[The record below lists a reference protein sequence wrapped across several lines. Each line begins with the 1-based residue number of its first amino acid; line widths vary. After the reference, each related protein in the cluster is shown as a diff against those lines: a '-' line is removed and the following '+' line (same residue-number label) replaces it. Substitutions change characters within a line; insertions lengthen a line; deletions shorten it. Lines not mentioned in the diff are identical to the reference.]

1 MNELLQLKG
10 KFFQKSNNS
19 KPGPSNLPKG
29 EYVKID
35 HLRNLE
41 RQLLDLQS
49 FWNNE
54 KYLNGALISVFYK
67 DVVAKSRRVKG
78 FLSKGAQT
86 SNSSIVGAKFT
97 DGEKR
102 KHIITHYITK
112 EILAETINRIKESI
126 KIVSEKFGDE
136 INYYNIEQ
144 INKKNIN
151 IDKYDI
157 GRINFVNIVVDSFYV
172 EKFSILEEKDD
183 IIQNSLITIYK
194 TDIDT
199 KELLEKIGINIFSSR
214 ILDETTVFLTPDQL
228 KILKN
233 NAPYLIAMKVS
244 DLANYNYEDFFE
256 IENLEPISIPEPIN
270 EPIIGVIDTLFDKR
284 VYFSDWVEFIDKT
297 DPNIPIEN
305 RDYEHGTEVTSI
317 IVDGPQINPEMDDGC
332 GRFRVKHFGVARA
345 TQMSSFSI
353 LKAIEEIVSKNK
365 DIHVWNLSLGSSLEV
380 NPNFISPEAAYLDKI
395 QYENNVIFVIA
406 GTNKTREDIER
417 IGSPADS
424 INSLVVNSVNMRGEP
439 ATYAR
444 KGIVLS
450 FFNKPDISYYGGDE
464 DKYMRVCGP
473 TGEGRVTGTSFA
485 APWIARKM
493 AYLIE
498 ILGFSREVAKALLID
513 SATGWNEQNSN
524 ELSCLTGYGIIPK
537 RIEDILKTSN
547 DEIKFIL
554 SGESEKYDTYNYN
567 IPVPIYGDKHPFIAK
582 ATMCYFPN
590 CSRNQGVDYTNT
602 ELDIYFGRIGEK
614 GIQSINENTQSIDG
628 EHYLREENARKY
640 YRKWDNVKHIR
651 QVYKEGIR
659 PKKAYGNGIWG
670 ISIKTKER
678 LEKRDGE
685 GIKFGVV
692 VTLKE
697 INGVNRIDEFINL
710 CSLRGWLVNK
720 VNVENQIDIYNK
732 AEEEIEFE

>member
-67 DVVAKSRRVKG
+67 DVVAKSRRIKG

-112 EILAETINRIKESI
+112 EILSETINRIKESI

-157 GRINFVNIVVDSFYV
+157 GRNNFVNIVVDSFYV

-244 DLANYNYEDFFE
+244 DLASYNYEDFFE
-256 IENLEPISIPEPIN
+256 IENLEPISIPAPMN

-284 VYFSDWVEFIDKT
+284 VYFSDWVEFVDKT
-297 DPNIPIEN
+297 DPNIHIEN

-365 DIHVWNLSLGSSLEV
+365 GIHVWNLSLGSSLEV

-417 IGSPADS
+417 IGAPADS

-498 ILGFSREVAKALLID
+498 ILGFSREIAKALLID

-524 ELSCLTGYGIIPK
+524 ELSCLIGYGIIPK

-732 AEEEIEFE
+732 AEEDIEFE

>member
-49 FWNNE
+49 FWNSE

-524 ELSCLTGYGIIPK
+524 ELSCLIGYGIIPK

>member
-19 KPGPSNLPKG
+19 RPGPSNLPKG
-29 EYVKID
+29 EYVKIE
-35 HLRNLE
+35 HLKNLE
-41 RQLLDLQS
+41 KQLLDLRE
-49 FWNNE
+49 FWNDE

-86 SNSSIVGAKFT
+86 ANSSIVGAKFT
-97 DGEKR
+97 DGNKR

-112 EILAETINRIKESI
+112 EVLEETINRISESI
-126 KIVSEKFGDE
+126 KIISEKFGNE

-151 IDKYDI
+151 IEKYDI
-157 GRINFVNIVVDSFYV
+157 GRNNFVNIVVDSFYV

-183 IIQNSLITIYK
+183 INQNSLITIYK

-214 ILDETTVFLTPDQL
+214 ILDETTIFLTPDQL

-244 DLANYNYEDFFE
+244 DLSNYNYEDFFAVE
-256 IENLEPISIPEPIN
+256 DLKPISIPEPTN

-297 DPNIPIEN
+297 DVNIPIEN
-305 RDYEHGTEVTSI
+305 KDYEHGTEVTSI

-353 LKAIEEIVSKNK
+353 LKAIEEIISKNK

-380 NPNFISPEAAYLDKI
+380 NSNFISPEAAYLDKI

-406 GTNKTREDIER
+406 GTNKTREDIEK
-417 IGSPADS
+417 IGAPADS

-473 TGEGRVTGTSFA
+473 NGEGRVTGTSFA
-485 APWIARKM
+485 APWIARKI

-524 ELSCLTGYGIIPK
+524 ELSCLIGYGIVPK

-614 GIQSINENTQSIDG
+614 GIQSINENTQSIEG

-685 GIKFGVV
+685 GIKFGVI

-732 AEEEIEFE
+732 AEEDIEFE

>member
-19 KPGPSNLPKG
+19 KPGPLNLPKG
-29 EYVKID
+29 ESVNIQ
-35 HLRNLE
+35 HLVQIKE
-41 RQLLDLQS
+41 QLLSLKE
-49 FWNNE
+49 FWNKE

-67 DVVAKSRRVKG
+67 DVVAKSRRIKG
-78 FLSKGAQT
+78 FLSKGTQT
-86 SNSSIVGAKFT
+86 ANSSIVGAKFT
-97 DGEKR
+97 DGDKR
-102 KHIITHYITK
+102 KHIITHYVSK
-112 EILAETINRIKESI
+112 EVLEESI
-126 KIVSEKFGDE
+126 DRVNEAIKIISERFGDQ
-136 INYYNIEQ
+136 INYSNIEQ
-144 INKKNIN
+144 INKNIISLAKYN
-151 IDKYDI
+151 IAKS
-157 GRINFVNIVVDSFYV
+157 NFVNVIVDSFYV
-172 EKFSILEEKDD
+172 EKFSVLEETEDV
-183 IIQNSLITIYK
+183 IQNSLVTIYK

-199 KELLEKIGINIFSSR
+199 KELLEKIGIKIYSSR
-214 ILDETTVFLTPDQL
+214 ILDETTVFLTPDEL

-233 NAPYLIAMKVS
+233 NAPYLIAMKVT
-244 DLANYNYEDFFE
+244 DFADYKYEDFFGTEE
-256 IENLEPISIPEPIN
+256 IEHISIPDPEN

-284 VYFSDWVEFIDKT
+284 VYFSKWVEFIDKT
-297 DPNIPIEN
+297 NPDIPIEN

-353 LKAIEEIVSKNK
+353 LKAIEDIVLNNK
-365 DIHVWNLSLGSSLEV
+365 DIHVWNLSLGSALEV
-380 NPNFISPEAAYLDKI
+380 NPNFISPEAAFLDKI
-395 QYENNVIFVIA
+395 QFENNVIFVIA
-406 GTNKTREDIER
+406 GTNKSRADVER
-417 IGSPADS
+417 IGAPADS

-439 ATYAR
+439 ATYSR

-450 FFNKPDISYYGGDE
+450 FFNKPDISYFGGDE
-464 DKYMRVCGP
+464 DGYMRVCGP
-473 TGEGRVTGTSFA
+473 TGEGKVTGTSFA
-485 APWIARKM
+485 APWISRKM

-498 ILGFSREVAKALLID
+498 VLGFSREVAKALIID
-513 SATGWNEQNSN
+513 SATGWDEQNSN
-524 ELSCLTGYGIIPK
+524 QLSCLIGYGVIPK
-537 RIEDILKTSN
+537 RMEDILKTPG

-567 IPVPIYGDKHPFIAK
+567 IPVPVHGDKHPFIAK

-651 QVYKEGIR
+651 QIYKEGLR

-697 INGVNRIDEFINL
+697 ISGVNRIDEFINL

-720 VNVENQIDIYNK
+720 INVENQIDIYNK